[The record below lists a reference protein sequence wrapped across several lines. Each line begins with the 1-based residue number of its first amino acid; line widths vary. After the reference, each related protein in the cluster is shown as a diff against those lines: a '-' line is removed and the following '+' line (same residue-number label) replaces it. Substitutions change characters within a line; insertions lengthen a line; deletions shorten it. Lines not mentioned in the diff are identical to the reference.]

1 MKKILFLLPFL
12 AFILLIFGRKDHNE
26 KKEPKTARKTKK
38 TKVADFKLNER
49 QKKILSVL
57 SESKKH
63 PMKYLESK
71 IGNFNVR
78 TLRRDLDKLQKM
90 GLIKK
95 FGSTKSAFYQKT

>member
-1 MKKILFLLPFL
+1 MKKILLLLPL
-12 AFILLIFGRKDHNE
+12 VVFIFLIFGKSAHNE
-26 KKEPKTARKTKK
+26 KKSIKTTKK
-38 TKVADFKLNER
+38 PNTTKVADFKLNER
-49 QKKILSVL
+49 QKKILSAL

-63 PMKYLESK
+63 PMKYLEGR
-71 IGNFNVR
+71 IGNYNVR

>member
-1 MKKILFLLPFL
+1 MKKILLLLPLVVFV
-12 AFILLIFGRKDHNE
+12 FLIFRNGGHNE
-26 KKEPKTARKTKK
+26 KKSLKQTKK
-38 TKVADFKLNER
+38 PNTTKVADFKLNER
-49 QKKILSVL
+49 QKKILSAL

-63 PMKYLESK
+63 PMKYIEGS

-78 TLRRDLDKLQKM
+78 TIRRDLDKLQKM

>member
-1 MKKILFLLPFL
+1 MLFIIL
-12 AFILLIFGRKDHNE
+12 ILRKDSQGE
-26 KKEPKTARKTKK
+26 KKVIKTKQK
-38 TKVADFKLNER
+38 PNTTKVADFKLNER
-49 QKKILSVL
+49 QKKILSAL

-63 PMKYLESK
+63 PMKYLEGR
-71 IGNFNVR
+71 IGNYNVR